1 MPPRGEKARGEKDQT
16 MNEAAPAP
24 AHDALGTPSPA
35 SRIKP
40 RRHHRGLFL
49 GVVVVLIAGGGA
61 AWWVTRNTAPVSY
74 VTAPADRGAVSSTVS
89 ATGTVNPVVTVTV
102 GSYVS
107 GVIAQVLCDFNDTVT
122 QGQVCARIDDRTF
135 RTTVA
140 QAQADLDLARAQ
152 MTKDQ
157 AGLDY
162 ARASYDRNLKMV
174 QSNTVSQ
181 DAADLS
187 KSTYAQAQ
195 AQLQVDQAT
204 IEQKRSALDAAN
216 ISLDYTQIKSP
227 VAGTVILR
235 NVTAGQTVASSLT
248 TPTLFLIAQ
257 DLTQM
262 QVDVNVSESD
272 IGQVKAGEDASF
284 SVNAYPARIFTGTV
298 KEVRQSPQ
306 SVQNVITYDVV
317 VAVANA
323 DLALRPGM
331 TASVKIVVDQRADVL
346 RVPSKAL
353 RYQPSTVAAGAG
365 RPTGAAQ
372 EAGATPTAGASA
384 GADNPGTRG
393 RVWVLRDGK
402 PVAVYVRAGLDD
414 GTNTE
419 IVSGKL
425 TAGDAVILGE
435 SSASRSGGSARAG
448 GTSGALRFRP

>member
-1 MPPRGEKARGEKDQT
+1 MTEVAQHPT
-16 MNEAAPAP
+16 AAP
-24 AHDALGTPSPA
+24 
-35 SRIKP
+35 
-40 RRHHRGLFL
+40 
-49 GVVVVLIAGGGA
+49 V
-61 AWWVTRNTAPVSY
+61 TAPVTAPAAPPRARHRRGRRLGWLVPVLILAGGTAWWLTRPAAPVTY
-74 VTAPADRGAVSSTVS
+74 VTAAADRGAVTSTIS

-140 QAQADLDLARAQ
+140 QAQSDLDLARAQ
-152 MTKDQ
+152 LAKDQ

-162 ARASYDRNLKMV
+162 AQANYDRNLQMV
-174 QSNTVSQ
+174 KTSTVSQ
-181 DAADLS
+181 DAVDLA
-187 KSTYAQAQ
+187 KSSFQQAQ

-204 IEQKRSALDAAN
+204 IEQKQAALDAAN
-216 ISLDYTQIKSP
+216 INLDYTQIKSP

-284 SVNAYPARIFTGTV
+284 SVNAYPARVFTGKV

-331 TASVKIVVDQRADVL
+331 TASAKIVVDQRADVL

-353 RYQPSTVAAGAG
+353 RYQPSTVVAGTTG
-365 RPTGAAQ
+365 RPAGTGQGTAAST
-372 EAGATPTAGASA
+372 EAS
-384 GADNPGTRG
+384 PGTRG
-393 RVWVLRDGK
+393 RLWVLRDGK
-402 PVAVYVRAGLDD
+402 PVPVFVHSGLDD

-419 IVSGKL
+419 ILSGKL
-425 TAGDAVILGE
+425 AAGDAVILGE
-435 SSASRSGGSARAG
+435 SSASRSGGSSGGSARG
-448 GTSGALRFRP
+448 SALRFRP

>member
-1 MPPRGEKARGEKDQT
+1 
-16 MNEAAPAP
+16 MNEAAKQPTVDTVAIPPPAAP
-24 AHDALGTPSPA
+24 P
-35 SRIKP
+35 KP
-40 RRHHRGLFL
+40 RRRSGRYILAL
-49 GVVVVLIAGGGA
+49 LVLIAGGGA
-61 AWWVTRNTAPVSY
+61 AWWFTRSAAPVSY
-74 VTAPADRGAVSSTVS
+74 VTAPADRGAVTSTVS

-122 QGQVCARIDDRTF
+122 EGQVCARIDDRTF

-181 DAADLS
+181 DAADLA

-204 IEQKRSALDAAN
+204 IEQKQSALDAAN

-272 IGQVKAGEDASF
+272 IGQVKAGEEATF
-284 SVNAYPARIFTGTV
+284 SVNAYPSRTFTGTV

-317 VAVANA
+317 VSVANT

-331 TASVKIVVDQRADVL
+331 TASAKIVADQRADVL

-353 RYQPSTVAAGAG
+353 RYQPSTVPAATGRPAGAG
-365 RPTGAAQ
+365 QDTGTGTSAAA
-372 EAGATPTAGASA
+372 EK
-384 GADNPGTRG
+384 PGTHG

-402 PVAVYVRAGLDD
+402 LVAVFVRAGLDD

-419 IVSGKL
+419 ILSGKL
-425 TAGDAVILGE
+425 AAGDTVILGE
-435 SSASRSGGSARAG
+435 SSARSGGSTRTG
-448 GTSGALRFRP
+448 GALRFRP